1 MKMMKKLLYIITL
14 FTFSVGIG
22 QSENLFDQGK
32 EHYKNGTYQEAISSW
47 MQILDK
53 GEASASLY
61 FNLGNAHYKL
71 NNIGPSIFYYE
82 KALQLAPNDSEI
94 KNNLAFAEN
103 ARIDAIEPL
112 PQSIFTKWHQSI
124 ANIFSFD
131 GWAITAIVFS
141 ILFAILFLSYYF
153 SATERRK
160 RLYFASSSVV
170 LLLLITAFSMAYLT
184 HRDYEQTQM
193 AIIFA
198 DQLDVKSEPTMGSNP
213 VFTLHEGTKVQ
224 ITSKDGDWLRI
235 LLADGKD
242 GWVPAS
248 DLKQL

>member
-1 MKMMKKLLYIITL
+1 MEMMKKLLYVVTL
-14 FTFSVGIG
+14 LIFSFATS
-22 QSENLFDQGK
+22 QNNDLFEQGK
-32 EHYKNGTYQEAISSW
+32 EHYKNGTYQEAIGSW
-47 MQILDK
+47 MEILDN

-71 NNIGPSIFYYE
+71 NHIGPSIYYYE
-82 KALQLAPNDSEI
+82 KALQLAPNDQDI

-112 PQSIFTKWHQSI
+112 PQSIFKKWHNSI
-124 ANIFSFD
+124 ANIFTFD
-131 GWAITAIVFS
+131 GWAIISVIFS
-141 ILFAILFLSYYF
+141 IAFVALFLGYYF
-153 SATERRK
+153 SSTERRK
-160 RLYFASSSVV
+160 RLLFAGSSIVA
-170 LLLLITAFSMAYLT
+170 LFLIMALIMAFYT
-184 HRDYEQTQM
+184 NRHQQKTQL

-198 DQLDVKSEPTMGSNP
+198 DELEVKSEPTMGSNP

-224 ITSKDGDWLRI
+224 ITAEDGDWYRI
-235 LLADGKD
+235 LLVDGKD

>member
-1 MKMMKKLLYIITL
+1 MKKLLYVVTL
-14 FTFSVGIG
+14 LIFSFATS
-22 QSENLFDQGK
+22 QNNDLFEQGK
-32 EHYKNGTYQEAISSW
+32 EHYKNGTYQEAIGSW
-47 MQILDK
+47 MEILDN

-71 NNIGPSIFYYE
+71 NHIGPSIYYYE
-82 KALQLAPNDSEI
+82 KALQLAPNDQDI

-112 PQSIFTKWHQSI
+112 PQSIFKKWHNSI
-124 ANIFSFD
+124 ANIFTFD
-131 GWAITAIVFS
+131 GWAIISVIFS
-141 ILFAILFLSYYF
+141 IAFVALFLGYYF
-153 SATERRK
+153 SSTERRK
-160 RLYFASSSVV
+160 RLLFAGSSIVA
-170 LLLLITAFSMAYLT
+170 LFLIMALIMAFYT
-184 HRDYEQTQM
+184 NRHQQKTQL

-198 DQLDVKSEPTMGSNP
+198 DELEVKSEPTMGSNP

-224 ITSKDGDWLRI
+224 ITAEDGDWYRI
-235 LLADGKD
+235 LLVDGKD